1 MATSPDSPPRVV
13 SWERSSSGRLRVVL
27 KHLVAGF
34 FAAAVV
40 AVAALVAVLAVEVVT
55 GDDSVEFLVVLV
67 TLLFVGGPF
76 SLLYL
81 LAANAEGGL
90 RDLFPSPGLRARYV
104 LLAMP
109 FSAAIFVGAASLPY
123 GVAVLV
129 FGAIVAQLVVAAR
142 QSAGELSVEDGSVRI
157 LSGVKPRSHDVRKLR
172 DYRSLSVGRT
182 RVVHLRYAG
191 SLSLSPPFLL
201 FVPERDYP
209 AVEAALSEIAARD
222 YGLDPSETS
231 RAARAALAAF
241 GALFLALAGV
251 VGFATGGEEAILMTG
266 PAAIVASFG
275 VLFFVAAWAA

>member
-1 MATSPDSPPRVV
+1 MASSPDSSPRVV
-13 SWERSSSGRLRVVL
+13 SWDRSSSGRLRAVIR
-27 KHLVAGF
+27 HLGAGF

-40 AVAALVAVLAVEVVT
+40 AIAALVVVLTAEVVT
-55 GDDSVEFLVVLV
+55 GGDSVDFLVVLV

-81 LAANAEGGL
+81 FVANAEGDL
-90 RDLFPSPGLRARYV
+90 RDLFPVTGLRPRYV

-129 FGAIVAQLVVAAR
+129 FGTIVARLVVSAR

-157 LSGVKPRSHDVRKLR
+157 LSGVKPRSHDVRTLR

-182 RVVHLRYAG
+182 RVVRLRYAG
-191 SLSLSPPFLL
+191 SLSLSLPFLL

-222 YGLDPSETS
+222 YGLDPTETP

-241 GALFLALAGV
+241 GVLFFALAGV
-251 VGFATGGEEAILMTG
+251 VAFATGGDEAILMTG